1 MVMGMVS
8 ASTLRKIQYLLG
20 IVLVVVLGIHLA
32 FRWPSYEES
41 ITYTAAISHI
51 QAWDFLYA
59 AVLYILLYAAL
70 THGLIGFR
78 TLLLELWHWRYA
90 RVTVDVVLI
99 IIGVVVAI
107 VGTIALTGTI
117 LALIR

>member
-8 ASTLRKIQYLLG
+8 ASTLRKWQYLLG
-20 IVLVVVLGIHLA
+20 IVLIVVVGIHLA
-32 FRWPSYEES
+32 FRWPSYEQS

-51 QAWDFLYA
+51 QAWDFAYA

-70 THGLIGFR
+70 THGLIGLR
-78 TLLLELWHWRYA
+78 TLLLELWHWKYA
-90 RVTVDVVLI
+90 RITIDVTLI
-99 IIGVVVAI
+99 LIGVFVAI

-117 LALIR
+117 LALIH

>member
-8 ASTLRKIQYLLG
+8 ASTLRKWQYLLG
-20 IVLVVVLGIHLA
+20 IVLIVVVGIHLA
-32 FRWPSYEES
+32 FRWPSYEGS
-41 ITYTAAISHI
+41 ITYSAAISHI
-51 QAWDFLYA
+51 QAWDFAYA

-70 THGLIGFR
+70 THGLIGLR

-90 RVTVDVVLI
+90 RVTVDAALI
-99 IIGVVVAI
+99 VIGVVVAI

-117 LALIR
+117 LALIH

>member
-1 MVMGMVS
+1 MSMVS

-20 IVLVVVLGIHLA
+20 IVLIVVLGIHLA
-32 FRWPSYEES
+32 FRWPSYEQS

-51 QAWDFLYA
+51 QAWDFVYA

-90 RVTVDVVLI
+90 RITVDAILI
-99 IIGVVVAI
+99 IVGVAVAVI
-107 VGTIALTGTI
+107 GTIALTGVI
-117 LALIR
+117 LTLIH